1 MKNRQ
6 WRNFLDRLTSLKS
19 DQNFLYFTE
28 KFESAISKVL
38 SMAMI
43 FVIIVSTYDL
53 IVFLIKEMVAH
64 PFGFQATSLIEILGL
79 FLNLLIALELLE
91 NITAYLKEHV
101 IQVELVIV
109 TSLIAVARKIIIFD
123 FEKASDLDLIGLGV
137 AIFSLSLSYWIIRR
151 MNSKKN

>member
-1 MKNRQ
+1 MKNRRWQ
-6 WRNFLDRLTSLKS
+6 NFLDYLISLKK
-19 DQNFLYFTE
+19 DENFLHFVE
-28 KFESAISKVL
+28 NFEGIISKLL
-38 SMAMI
+38 SVAMI
-43 FVIIVSTYDL
+43 FVIIVASYDL
-53 IVFLIKEMVAH
+53 GRFLLKEMISH
-64 PFGFQATSLIEILGL
+64 PLGFQATSLIEILGL

-123 FEKASDLDLIGLGV
+123 FKKASDFDLFGLAI

-151 MNSKKN
+151 MNSKKL